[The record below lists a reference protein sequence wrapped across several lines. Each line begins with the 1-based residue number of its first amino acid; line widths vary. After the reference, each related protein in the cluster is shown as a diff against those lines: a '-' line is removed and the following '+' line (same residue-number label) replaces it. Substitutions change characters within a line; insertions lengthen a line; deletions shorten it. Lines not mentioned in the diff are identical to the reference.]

1 MSLTQNF
8 FFTHK
13 SGGRPLDLWCLGFFC
28 LSVLQS
34 LLCGFHPEGDFVLH
48 NGCYSSSH
56 HIHSPSIR
64 KQELGQGLLFQK
76 AFTEVPPN
84 NFHVYVIGHSNRVRW
99 LPLDSRE
106 EGICSLLSGSI
117 AVLSTVEVLLLRKI
131 IIGIKDV
138 LLLKMKSLL
147 VIMSR
152 IKMKDMLVIWK
163 YVKWKRPKTCI
174 LKI

>member
-117 AVLSTVEVLLLRKI
+117 PVLSTVEVLLLRKKGKVE
-131 IIGIKDV
+131 IGW
-138 LLLKMKSLL
+138 SLPHRWNL
-147 VIMSR
+147 QKQSS
-152 IKMKDMLVIWK
+152 
-163 YVKWKRPKTCI
+163 
-174 LKI
+174 